1 MTKFGVSD
9 LDDNRTNMCV
19 KMRSQVIGM
28 EEIKRKR
35 IKDETKRG
43 LNWTCPI
50 TL

>member
-1 MTKFGVSD
+1 MTKFDVSD

-28 EEIKRKR
+28 QEIKGKG